1 MLFRRKV
8 KRHGPPKGFGESE
21 ANKGPGNGMPP
32 HPQSSGWHPICM
44 ALISIEASLLY
55 SSLSILAVGGAASVI
70 GFRVGRSSRLLT
82 SDSSWLIVSD
92 PGGSP
97 IVQLPWTDLVGN
109 TDKFQEV
116 LRLHLA
122 QRVLLVRKQISDP
135 ETLTAASAE
144 LFEKALGLFEKISE
158 SIFSDASITKVGEML
173 DSLRSRI
180 LNEPGSLGAQVVTLA
195 GAATV
200 VSVVGIFAAL
210 AGLAACLLRMRESWS
225 VGEKADY
232 LIEIGKSQPHIR
244 FRTACLLARQQLSSG
259 RLHGSSFYQ
268 YRRDLQNSRNEWFR
282 LFALDLSFARKE
294 GDVDRCAGH
303 LYFACLALYVDYF
316 LCEAVGRSAEFRL
329 GLSDDLP
336 EFIRAGERLREV
348 SAGQKGWRKQEASR
362 VERSISEWT
371 KGLRFMSDMIDV
383 TSKIQPAAKPA
394 YVIEMKTKITQS
406 QLYRK
411 LSGLKKSRSHRDA
424 A

>member
-1 MLFRRKV
+1 
-8 KRHGPPKGFGESE
+8 
-21 ANKGPGNGMPP
+21 
-32 HPQSSGWHPICM
+32 M
-44 ALISIEASLLY
+44 ALISIETSLLY
-55 SSLSILAVGGAASVI
+55 SSLSILAVGGTVSLI
-70 GFRVGRSSRLLT
+70 GYFVGRSSRT
-82 SDSSWLIVSD
+82 PNSDSSWLIVSD
-92 PGGSP
+92 PGSSP

-109 TDKFQEV
+109 THKFQEV
-116 LRLHLA
+116 LWLHLS
-122 QRVLLVRKQISDP
+122 QRVLLVHKQLSDP

-144 LFEKALGLFEKISE
+144 LLEKALGLFEKISE
-158 SIFSDASITKVGEML
+158 SIFSDASMTKVDEML
-173 DSLRSRI
+173 ESLRSRI

-195 GAATV
+195 GAVTV
-200 VSVVGIFAAL
+200 VSVVGIFVAL

-225 VGEKADY
+225 TAEKLDY
-232 LIEIGKSQPHIR
+232 LIEIGKSQPQIR

-259 RLHGSSFYQ
+259 RIHASSFYE

-282 LFALDLSFARKE
+282 LFALDLSFARKQ
-294 GDVDRCAGH
+294 GDIDRCTGH

-336 EFIRAGERLREV
+336 EFVRAGERLREV
-348 SAGQKGWRKQEASR
+348 SAGQKGWRTQEASR

-383 TSKIQPAAKPA
+383 TSKTQPAAKPA
-394 YVIEMKTKITQS
+394 YVTEMKTKIIQS

-411 LSGLKKSRSHRDA
+411 LSGLKKSRTCRDNA
-424 A
+424 